1 MSVAKK
7 HGYKGEDKKGV
18 NAMTTFRNTN
28 HYITPKRT
36 YKGGTW
42 NYQHTMGYKRQTTY
56 LKGEEYFTKDFE
68 KKEWAEKYLSYEW
81 NRFSHRA
88 ILGSVDKGASGA

>member
-1 MSVAKK
+1 
-7 HGYKGEDKKGV
+7 
-18 NAMTTFRNTN
+18 MTTFRNTN

-56 LKGEEYFTKDFE
+56 FKGEEYFTKDFE
-68 KKEWAEKYLSYEW
+68 KKEWAEKYLSVVKKNATRPFYYKIEENKNDFTLRLFKAKYW
-81 NRFSHRA
+81 EE
-88 ILGSVDKGASGA
+88 